1 MLVACRLAGLSAL
14 ETYYGG
20 VRASAISP
28 CGGGGYAVRR
38 TWAERRARTR
48 RLAGVSLPGALAHY
62 PSNPA
67 KAVFR
72 PNAAMSNGRCG
83 GHDERE
89 R

>member
-38 TWAERRARTR
+38 TWAERRAQDATASGSFPSGRS
-48 RLAGVSLPGALAHY
+48 GPLP
-62 PSNPA
+62 
-67 KAVFR
+67 
-72 PNAAMSNGRCG
+72 
-83 GHDERE
+83 
-89 R
+89 